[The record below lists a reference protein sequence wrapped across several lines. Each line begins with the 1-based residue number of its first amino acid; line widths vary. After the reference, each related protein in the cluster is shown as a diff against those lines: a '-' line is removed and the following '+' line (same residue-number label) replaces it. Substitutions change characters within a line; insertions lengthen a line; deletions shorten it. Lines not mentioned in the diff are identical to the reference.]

1 MTPEFVLEVMHR
13 AVWVCVELAAPLLVV
28 GVTVGLLMG
37 LVQAATQISE
47 PALTFVPKLA
57 ALGLALAIAGPFL
70 LDRLT
75 GFGRTMFGAIADV
88 GP

>member
-1 MTPEFVLEVMHR
+1 MTPDFVLEIVQR
-13 AVWVCVELAAPLLVV
+13 AVWVSVELAAPLLVV
-28 GVTVGLLMG
+28 GISVGLLMG

-57 ALGLALAIAGPFL
+57 ALGITLALTGPFL

-75 GFGRTMFGAIADV
+75 SFGRAMFEAIATV

>member
-1 MTPEFVLEVMHR
+1 MTPEFVLEIVQR
-13 AVWVCVELAAPLLVV
+13 AVWVSVELAAPLLVV

-57 ALGLALAIAGPFL
+57 ALGLTLAVTGPFL
-70 LDRLT
+70 IDRMT
-75 GFGRTMFGAIADV
+75 TFGRAMFEAVATV